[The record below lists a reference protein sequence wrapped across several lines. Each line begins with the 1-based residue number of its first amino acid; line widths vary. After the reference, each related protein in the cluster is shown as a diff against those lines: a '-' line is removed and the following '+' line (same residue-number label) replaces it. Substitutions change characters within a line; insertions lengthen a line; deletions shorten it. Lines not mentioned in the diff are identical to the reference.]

1 MVGQDFRRWFAE
13 QLRRRG
19 WNQADFVRESGFA
32 TGTVS
37 RWINGSR
44 LPDPASID
52 LIADVLG
59 ADVKT
64 VMVLAGHLPK
74 EGPIDPDDPVERICG
89 MVRRLKPDE
98 GQVETLEVLLASWLR
113 QKRDQRQR

>member
-37 RWINGSR
+37 RWINGKQVPRPESVE
-44 LPDPASID
+44 
-52 LIADVLG
+52 IA
-59 ADVKT
+59 A
-64 VMVLAGHLPK
+64 A
-74 EGPIDPDDPVERICG
+74 RA
-89 MVRRLKPDE
+89 
-98 GQVETLEVLLASWLR
+98 LLAAASDRAMRRVLEAVGVAVVAEAGVSIAYR
-113 QKRDQRQR
+113 PEVARFVPRPVTAPL